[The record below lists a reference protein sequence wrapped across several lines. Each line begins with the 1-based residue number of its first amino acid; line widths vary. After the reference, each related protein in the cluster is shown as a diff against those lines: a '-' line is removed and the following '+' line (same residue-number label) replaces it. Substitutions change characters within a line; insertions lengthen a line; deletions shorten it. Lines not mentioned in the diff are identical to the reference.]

1 MLRSR
6 EARPT
11 LGVARSRAR
20 DNSLSRP
27 RPLADTPRSRMKSLL
42 SLPVLLAAALFSV
55 VVSLP
60 FLPFAAPVSSL
71 FHFEVTVTSNTPGDA
86 QLFYDLGRGIG
97 EVDSSRAYLESKPG
111 PQLLRFPLP
120 PGTYRGLRLDPL
132 DRTGELTLSDPL
144 IRSDDGRILH
154 RLSLAD
160 FSADNQIAAFTV
172 AGETL
177 RLATTPGATD
187 PNLGIRLPTP
197 FELTITPGQNI
208 RAALTH
214 AGPIF
219 VVVLA
224 VLFALRGARP
234 RLSALWLWLAAR
246 PARAVAL
253 VALLAVIVSSYPV
266 LFFGKSIVSPNNG
279 TVLLYENF
287 PTLPGYKDRAVSQVS
302 GADVGAIMWQHVPL
316 SMLQH
321 DALLRD
327 GELPLWNRYN
337 SAGTVL
343 LGQGQSMFGDPLHLL
358 VILANGAT
366 WAWDLKYLIA
376 KWLLAVALG
385 LCVLRL
391 TKHLPSAL
399 LVVFAADFVGFFPFR
414 VNHPAYFSFCYA
426 PWALYCWLRIATAP
440 RWTDA
445 ARWTAGLLL
454 ANWTLMNS
462 GTAKEAYMLLLT
474 LNFAGGCT
482 LLLAPLSPVERLGR
496 LGIAA
501 WAGII
506 FVCIGAPIWITFLDA
521 LKEAY
526 TSYNAATAYQVQPS
540 LALGFFDEVLLR
552 PFWVNET
559 VYNPSANFLF
569 LTGLLAFF
577 IYLRPA
583 TTHRSIL
590 GLALAGLVPL
600 ALVFG
605 LVPPLWIAKI
615 PFLGNVAHIDNS
627 FGVGL
632 IQIVIVLA
640 GVGFSLAVTRLVRP
654 EGRGDLAIACL
665 LLFALVFPYVA
676 FRQTVQR
683 STYSYLHWT
692 ETLPYSP
699 FVWGSLVALL
709 LAAVGFMVVSRR
721 LLVRGPSVAALLFA
735 TTCLTVMLWRH
746 GWHAGVGFEGRV
758 VAPAVRADFNARSPA
773 IDALRKDQKGEPF
786 RAIGFRGNL
795 FPGWNDAY
803 RIEGINGPDALI
815 NLYYRELIE
824 SAGFVRIWDWRIYQ
838 EFATLAPL
846 RPFYDLLNVRHY
858 VDRLSDRPALGAQLS
873 PVHHGD
879 LDIYRS
885 ETAWPRAFFTDRLA
899 TYVTAKDFVNL
910 VSTGDGRPFAAMQA
924 NDPALRSEIPSD
936 LAARTIKPAGNYR
949 ITGNTTAFDIEAPAP
964 GIVVLTEAWLAHDFR
979 VMLDGKRVSY
989 LRTNHAFKGVVIPT
1003 AGKHHLEFT
1012 YRPRRFT
1019 QSLNL
1024 AAIGLILLGVS
1035 TWWVRRTE
1043 KRAGQAPTAPAS
1055 V

>member
-1 MLRSR
+1 
-6 EARPT
+6 
-11 LGVARSRAR
+11 
-20 DNSLSRP
+20 
-27 RPLADTPRSRMKSLL
+27 MKSLL
-42 SLPVLLAAALFSV
+42 SLPILLAAALFSV

-60 FLPFAAPVSSL
+60 FLPFAAPLSGQ
-71 FHFEVTVTSNTPGDA
+71 FYFEVTATSNTPGAA
-86 QLFYDLGRGIG
+86 QLFFDLGRGIA
-97 EVDSSRAYLESKPG
+97 EADSSRAALEAKPG
-111 PQLLRFPLP
+111 KQLLRFPIP
-120 PGTYRGLRLDPL
+120 PGTYRALRLDPL
-132 DRTGELTLSDPL
+132 DRAGELTLTDPL
-144 IRSDDGRILH
+144 IRSADGRVLR
-154 RLSLAD
+154 RLSVSD
-160 FSADNQIAAFTV
+160 FTADNQIAALTV

-187 PNLGIRLPTP
+187 PNLGVRLSPP
-197 FELTITPGQNI
+197 FELALTLGQDI
-208 RAALTH
+208 RAALKL

-224 VLFALRGARP
+224 ALFFLRRARP
-234 RLSALWLWLAAR
+234 RLLALWLWLSAR

-253 VALLAVIVSSYPV
+253 VALLAVVASSYPV

-287 PTLPGYKDRAVSQVS
+287 PTLPGYKDNTVAQVS
-302 GADVGAIMWQHVPL
+302 GADIGAIMWQHIPL

-337 SAGTVL
+337 STGTVL
-343 LGQGQSMFGDPLHLL
+343 LGQGQSMFGDPLHVL

-376 KWLLAVALG
+376 KWLLALALG

-391 TKHLPSAL
+391 TQHLPSAL
-399 LVVFAADFVGFFPFR
+399 LVAFAADFVGFFPFR

-474 LNFAGGCT
+474 LNFAGACT
-482 LLLAPLSPVERLGR
+482 LLLAPLTAGERLRR

-501 WAGII
+501 WAGVI
-506 FVCIGAPIWITFLDA
+506 FVCLGAPIWLTFLDA

-526 TSYNAATAYQVQPS
+526 TSYNAATAFQLQPS
-540 LALGFFDEVLLR
+540 LALGFFDEILLR

-577 IYLRPA
+577 VYLRSA
-583 TTHRSIL
+583 TTNRTVL
-590 GLALAGLVPL
+590 GLALAALIPL

-627 FGVGL
+627 FGIGL
-632 IQIVIVLA
+632 IQLVIVLA
-640 GVGFSLAVTRLVRP
+640 GVGFSIAATRLARP

-665 LLFALVFPYVA
+665 LLFALVFPYIA

-709 LAAVGFMVVSRR
+709 LAAVGFMVISRR
-721 LLVRGPSVAALLFA
+721 LLTRGPSVAALLFA

-746 GWHAGVGFEGRV
+746 GWHTGVGFEGRV
-758 VAPAVRADFNARSPA
+758 VAPAARADFNAVSPA
-773 IDALRKDQKGEPF
+773 ITALRQDQKGEPF
-786 RAIGFRGNL
+786 RAMGLRGNL

-803 RIEGINGPDALI
+803 RIEGLNGPDALI
-815 NLYYRELIE
+815 NIYYRELIE
-824 SAGFVRIWDWRIYQ
+824 AAGFVRIWDWRIYQ

-858 VDRLSDRPALGAQLS
+858 VDLLSDHGVLGSQLS
-873 PVHHGD
+873 PVHYGD
-879 LDIYRS
+879 LDVFRS

-899 TYVTAKDFVNL
+899 TYVGAKDFVNL
-910 VSTGDGRPFAAMQA
+910 VRSGDGRPFAAMQA
-924 NDPALRSEIPSD
+924 NDPALRSEISPD
-936 LAARTIKPAGNYR
+936 LATRTITPASNYR
-949 ITGNTTAFDIEAPAP
+949 ITGNTTAFDIEASAP

-979 VMLDGKRVSY
+979 VTLDGQRVNY
-989 LRTNHAFKGVVIPT
+989 LRANHAFKAVVIPT

-1019 QSLNL
+1019 LSLNL
-1024 AAIGLILLGVS
+1024 AAIGVILLGAS

>member
-1 MLRSR
+1 
-6 EARPT
+6 
-11 LGVARSRAR
+11 
-20 DNSLSRP
+20 
-27 RPLADTPRSRMKSLL
+27 MKSLL
-42 SLPVLLAAALFSV
+42 SLPILLAAALFSV

-60 FLPFAAPVSSL
+60 FLPFAAPVSSQ
-71 FHFEVTVTSNTPGDA
+71 FHFEVTVTTNTPGSA
-86 QLFYDLGRGIG
+86 QLFFDLGRGIG
-97 EVDSSRAYLESKPG
+97 EADSSRAFLENQPG
-111 PQLLRFPLP
+111 PQVLRFPLP
-120 PGTYRGLRLDPL
+120 SGTFRALRLDPL
-132 DRTGELTLSDPL
+132 DRAGELTLSNPL
-144 IRSDDGRILH
+144 IRSEDGRILR
-154 RLSLAD
+154 RLSVAD
-160 FSADNQIAAFTV
+160 FTADNQIAAFTV
-172 AGETL
+172 ASDSL
-177 RLATTPGATD
+177 RLATTAGATD
-187 PNLGIRLPTP
+187 PNLGVRLAAP
-197 FELTITPGQNI
+197 FELVITLGQNL
-208 RAALTH
+208 RAGLLL

-224 VLFALRGARP
+224 AIFGLRRSHP
-234 RLSALWLWLAAR
+234 RLLEFWGWLAAR

-253 VALLAVIVSSYPV
+253 VALLAVVASSYPV
-266 LFFGKSIVSPNNG
+266 LFLGKSIVSPNNG

-287 PTLPGYKDRAVSQVS
+287 PTLPGSKERTVSQVS
-302 GADVGAIMWQHVPL
+302 GADVGAIMWQHVPI

-337 SAGTVL
+337 SGGTVL
-343 LGQGQSMFGDPLHLL
+343 LGQGQTMFGDPLHVL

-391 TKHLPSAL
+391 TQHLPSAL
-399 LVVFAADFVGFFPFR
+399 LVAFAADFVGFFPFR

-426 PWALYCWLRIATAP
+426 PWTLYCWLRITSAP
-440 RWTDA
+440 RWIDA
-445 ARWTAGLLL
+445 ARWSAGLIL

-474 LNFAGGCT
+474 LNFAGACT
-482 LLLAPLSPVERLGR
+482 LLLAPLSPVERLRRFG
-496 LGIAA
+496 LAA
-501 WAGII
+501 WAGVI
-506 FVCIGAPIWITFLDA
+506 FVCLSAPIWITFLDA

-526 TSYNAATAYQVQPS
+526 TSYNAATAYQLQPS

-577 IYLRPA
+577 IYLRSA
-583 TTHRSIL
+583 TTHRAVL
-590 GLALAGLVPL
+590 GLALAALVPV

-615 PFLGNVAHIDNS
+615 PFLGNIAHIDNS

-632 IQIVIVLA
+632 IQIVIILA
-640 GVGFSLAVTRLVRP
+640 GVGFSLAVTRLARP
-654 EGRGDLAIACL
+654 EGRGDLTIACL

-709 LAAVGFMVVSRR
+709 FAAVGFMLASRR
-721 LLVRGPSVAALLFA
+721 VLTRGPSVAALLVA
-735 TTCLTVMLWRH
+735 VTCLTVMLWRH

-758 VAPAVRADFNARSPA
+758 VAPAARADFNASSPA
-773 IDALRKDQKGEPF
+773 IVALRNDQKGDPF
-786 RAIGFRGNL
+786 RALGFRGNL

-803 RIEGINGPDALI
+803 RLEGVNGPDALI
-815 NLYYRELIE
+815 NIYYRELIDA
-824 SAGFVRIWDWRIYQ
+824 AGFVRIWDWRIYQ
-838 EFATLAPL
+838 EFATFPPL

-858 VDRLSDRPALGAQLS
+858 LNVLSDRPLLEAQFS
-873 PVHHGD
+873 PVHYGD
-879 LDIYRS
+879 LDVFRS

-899 TYVTAKDFVNL
+899 TYVSAKDFANL
-910 VSTGDGRPFAAMQA
+910 VVTGDGRPFAAMQA
-924 NDPALRSEIPSD
+924 NDPALRSEISPD
-936 LAARTIKPAGNYR
+936 LATRTVAPANNYR
-949 ITGNTTAFDIEAPAP
+949 VTNNTTSFDIEAITP
-964 GIVVLTEAWLAHDFR
+964 GFVVLTEAWLAHDFR
-979 VMLDGKRVSY
+979 VTLDGKRVNY
-989 LRTNHAFKGVVIPT
+989 LRANHAFKGVLIPT

-1012 YRPRRFT
+1012 YRPRRLT
-1019 QSLNL
+1019 LSLRLAALGAVLLGGSFLVLRRSSRANL
-1024 AAIGLILLGVS
+1024 A
-1035 TWWVRRTE
+1035 T
-1043 KRAGQAPTAPAS
+1043 TAAA
-1055 V
+1055 